1 MKYISYRD
9 MSFFDYSFHN
19 LYQREAKEVE
29 KKKKYTVN
37 KALNNNVILAFDE
50 EKREEVVL
58 VGKGIG
64 FGKKEGT
71 TVKLSEWQIEKSFLA
86 FDGDIKKEYYQLI
99 NQLNGKVIGLSE
111 EIIAMAEKELGQ
123 LNSHVHIALT
133 DHISFAIER
142 IKAGMDI
149 NNPFIYEIK
158 ALYPDEFT
166 IGKRA
171 AKMIKDRLG
180 VIISE
185 DEMGFIALHIHSA
198 RQSKKV
204 TETIKD
210 TKLIK
215 DLVNIVEEDL
225 DIDISNIDLSYSR
238 LVNHLRAGISRME
251 EKKYIENPLL
261 NTIKERFK
269 VSYTI
274 AEKIGEHIE
283 KIKGIYV

>member
-1 MKYISYRD
+1 M
-9 MSFFDYSFHN
+9 
-19 LYQREAKEVE
+19 EE
-29 KKKKYTVN
+29 KKKYTVN

-64 FGKKEGT
+64 FGKKEGK
-71 TVKLSEWQIEKSFLA
+71 TVKLSERQIEKSFLA

-149 NNPFIYEIK
+149 GNPFIYEIK
-158 ALYPDEFT
+158 ALYPDEFV
-166 IGKRA
+166 IGKKA
-171 AKMIKDRLG
+171 AKMIRDRLA
-180 VIISE
+180 VSISE
-185 DEMGFIALHIHSA
+185 AEMGFIALHIHSA

-210 TKLIK
+210 TKFIK
-215 DLVNIVEEDL
+215 DLVNIVEENL
-225 DIDISNIDLSYSR
+225 AINIDNTGLSYSR

-251 EKKYIENPLL
+251 DKKYIENPLL

-269 VSYTI
+269 GSYTI
-274 AEKIGEHIE
+274 AEKIGKHIKETKNIYVSEDELGYLALHIE
-283 KIKGIYV
+283 RLKEISNLT